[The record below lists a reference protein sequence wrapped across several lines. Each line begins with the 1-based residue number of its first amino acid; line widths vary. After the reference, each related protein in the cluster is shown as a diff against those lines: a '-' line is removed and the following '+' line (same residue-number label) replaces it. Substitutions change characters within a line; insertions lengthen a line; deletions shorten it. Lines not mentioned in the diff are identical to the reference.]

1 MAVLLDNLHYDFRE
15 VDGYGKPFVF
25 VMSPREPGKTV
36 AMWFKK
42 IYVPWKRDKKPW
54 IVLTRTAVEISE
66 AFLYSIQDSII
77 NKFSDDNVKFKFT
90 KGSFKEGIVDVF
102 INGEVF
108 FRVVSLSLPLR
119 RIKLAVLHNAKGAFM
134 DEYIIDPRSGEKYIQ
149 SEAFK
154 IKEAFT
160 TWRRECEGAFKMYFV
175 GNPYSLFNPLFV
187 SWNVKTEKLRK
198 GEFYVG
204 DIFVIHWATLNPL
217 LREKLLKE
225 NPLYKFDE
233 DYNEY
238 ALQGTP
244 VNDSHIPTGRQPDNF
259 PLRFVFRIDRK
270 LIGIF
275 RSTDILTIPQF
286 YCAFVPETSVSKERD
301 ILCFDLAEIMSGTQL
316 LTPSGRSRLARF
328 KDAIAR
334 GEILYS
340 EIPVYYM
347 ITEVYKYL

>member
-42 IYVPWKRDKKPW
+42 IYSGWRKDKRPW

-77 NKFSDDNVKFKFT
+77 NKFSDDNVKFKFV
-90 KGSFKEGIVDVF
+90 KGTFKEGIVDVR
-102 INGEVF
+102 IGNDIF

-119 RIKLAVLHNAKGAFM
+119 RIKLAVLRDVKGAFM
-134 DEYIIDPRSGEKYIQ
+134 DEYIIDPKSGEKYITG
-149 SEAFK
+149 EAFK

-160 TWRRECEGAFKMYFV
+160 TWRRECSGPFKMYFTA
-175 GNPYSLFNPLFV
+175 NPYSLFNPLFV
-187 SWNVKTEKLRK
+187 SWNVPTEKLRK
-198 GEFYVG
+198 GQFFVG
-204 DIFVIHWATLNPL
+204 DMYVIHWATLNPL
-217 LREKLLKE
+217 LREKLLAE
-225 NPLYKFDE
+225 NPLYQFDE

-244 VNDSHIPTGRQPDNF
+244 VNDSNIPVGKQPEGF
-259 PLRFVFRIDRK
+259 PLKFVFRISRR
-270 LIGIF
+270 LIGVF
-275 RSTDILTIPQF
+275 KSTDPTANPQF
-286 YCAFVPETSVSKERD
+286 FCSFVKD
-301 ILCFDLAEIMSGTQL
+301 ISADRNVWCFDLQEIMSGTQL
-316 LTPSGRSRLARF
+316 LTMDAKFKLSRF
-328 KDAIAR
+328 KSAIAA

-340 EIPVYYM
+340 EIPIYYM
-347 ITEVYKYL
+347 VTEVYKQI

>member
-1 MAVLLDNLHYDFRE
+1 MAVELDNLHYDFRE
-15 VDGYGKPFVF
+15 VDGYGKPWVF

-42 IYVPWKRDKKPW
+42 IYVQWKRDKKPW
-54 IVLTRTAVEISE
+54 IILTRTAVEISE

-77 NKFSDDNVKFKFT
+77 NKFSDDAVKFQFT
-90 KGSFKEGIVDVF
+90 KSTFKDGIVDVK
-102 INGEVF
+102 ISGEMF

-119 RIKLAVLHNAKGAFM
+119 RIKLAVLRNAKGAFM
-134 DEYIIDPRSGEKYIQ
+134 DEYIIDPKSGEKYIPH
-149 SEAFK
+149 EAFK

-160 TWRRECEGAFKMYFV
+160 TWRRECEGTFRMYFV

-187 SWNVKTEKLRK
+187 SWNVQTEKLRK
-198 GEFYVG
+198 GSFYVG
-204 DIFVIHWATLNPL
+204 DMFVIHWATLHPM

-225 NPLYKFDE
+225 NPLYQFDE

-244 VNDSHIPTGRQPDNF
+244 VNDKHIPTGKHPDGF
-259 PLRFVFRIDRK
+259 PLRFVFRVENK

-275 RSTDILTIPQF
+275 RSTDIAQNPQF
-286 YCAFVPETSVSKERD
+286 FCSFVSDISKERD
-301 ILCFDLAEIMSGTQL
+301 IWCFDLQDIMEGTQL
-316 LTPSGRSRLARF
+316 LSMLAKSKLARF

-340 EIPVYYM
+340 EISVYYM
-347 ITEVYKYL
+347 IVGVFKFL